1 MNKHG
6 LTPRRVGLWVWG
18 SFTGLSLFV
27 WQVLGTRQF
36 TDGGL
41 LIVWCLYSWNFHAY
55 AFDKRM
61 WPWQFVELHGQGKGQ
76 PGWRA
81 FWFWFS
87 VVMYSIILGAIAW
100 AS

>member
-1 MNKHG
+1 MNKHD
-6 LTPRRVGLWVWG
+6 LTPRH
-18 SFTGLSLFV
+18 FGLSVWVGVTALTIFLYAMVDIPTYQSRALPLIWLF
-27 WQVLGTRQF
+27 
-36 TDGGL
+36 D
-41 LIVWCLYSWNFHAY
+41 SWNFYAY

-61 WPWQFVELHGQGKGQ
+61 WPWQFIELHGQGKGQ

-100 AS
+100 AY